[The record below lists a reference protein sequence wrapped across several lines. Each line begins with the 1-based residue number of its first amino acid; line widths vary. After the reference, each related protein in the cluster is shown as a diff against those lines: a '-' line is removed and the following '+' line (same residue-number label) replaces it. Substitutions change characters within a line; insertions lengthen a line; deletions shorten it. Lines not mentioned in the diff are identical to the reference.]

1 MKTRFLDYHNMTSI
15 APDKWNLILY
25 LINLQKEEHKLRYL
39 LRDEKFLNLIVKNDK
54 LRFDTLLRTKNMN
67 KIQKVKR
74 IQDSKYGEQVKEAIN
89 SLEDLY
95 NGTANAKVDDEIK
108 QEFIKTEYDK
118 SFRRIRDEY
127 EKKLDPVKFKR
138 YKIFE
143 ELFNDFELFLK
154 NKDNRALY
162 IDYLEDLLTKSPEIQ
177 NEIISTV
184 KSKKEPIVFSTDK
197 KEKNFVLKN
206 RRK

>member
-1 MKTRFLDYHNMTSI
+1 MTSI

-184 KSKKEPIVFSTDK
+184 KTKKEPIVFSTDK